1 MFRLSINTFQREN
14 KKLMQSNMRLEIE
27 NDDLANELNT
37 QTNTLETQLQKV
49 RFIQHLIVLFVF

>member
-1 MFRLSINTFQREN
+1 MFRLSTNIFQREN

-49 RFIQHLIVLFVF
+49 RFI